1 MRSESGNAMGADL
14 RARARRINRLTELA
28 CDLFLNVMIRS
39 LQIFGALLL
48 LGAVWGLMPSLAK
61 LMMAQGMRPLGIVA
75 IAASISMVALLL
87 VAAWQHSLPR
97 FTRAHLRHYLLGGFI
112 GMALANLF
120 AFTGLQ
126 RAPAGLFALLVP
138 LAGLFSV
145 MLFAMAG
152 LDRATP
158 RRIAGALL
166 GLGGVMLAMA
176 PGAALPDPALLP
188 WAAIMLLTPVCYA
201 VANLISVKL
210 AVPGSPPVAQAAGTV
225 MGAALTSVL
234 LAIPMGH
241 LTLPANGTVALLLLT
256 HGLLNALGYLTYFR
270 LLVSAGGIVTSQT
283 SLTLTLCGLLYGYLI
298 FAEVPGWLTIPA
310 VMLIFG
316 GLLLVTLPARQKL
329 SPAGS

>member
-1 MRSESGNAMGADL
+1 
-14 RARARRINRLTELA
+14 
-28 CDLFLNVMIRS
+28 
-39 LQIFGALLL
+39 
-48 LGAVWGLMPSLAK
+48 
-61 LMMAQGMRPLGIVA
+61 
-75 IAASISMVALLL
+75 
-87 VAAWQHSLPR
+87 
-97 FTRAHLRHYLLGGFI
+97 
-112 GMALANLF
+112 
-120 AFTGLQ
+120 
-126 RAPAGLFALLVP
+126 
-138 LAGLFSV
+138 
-145 MLFAMAG
+145 
-152 LDRATP
+152 
-158 RRIAGALL
+158 
-166 GLGGVMLAMA
+166 
-176 PGAALPDPALLP
+176 
-188 WAAIMLLTPVCYA
+188 
-201 VANLISVKL
+201 VKL